1 MKIIFLIFASLR
13 FVPHWFYFKVAHSRQ
28 VISDDLRRNLKL
40 FRNTEKISFLN
51 FCDILFFHK
60 EVRNIFYAR
69 VAKHHKIF
77 SKILSLFAKP
87 LPLLDISSSADIGG
101 GLIIQHGYC
110 TIVDP
115 KKIGKNCWINQGVT
129 IGYTNDTDCPTIG
142 DNVIVYAGAKVLG
155 NVHIGNNVI
164 VAANAVVVKDV
175 PDNAIVGGV
184 PAKVIKYRDT
194 EHNL

>member
-1 MKIIFLIFASLR
+1 MKSLLIIFSCWR
-13 FVPHWFYFKVAHSRQ
+13 FFPHWVYFKVAYNRQ
-28 VISDDLRRNLKL
+28 VINDDIRRNLKL

-51 FCDILFFHK
+51 FCDILCFHK
-60 EVRNIFYAR
+60 EVRNVFYAR

-77 SKILSLFAKP
+77 SKALSLLAKP
-87 LPLLDISSSADIGG
+87 QLMLDISSTAEIDG

-115 KKIGKNCWINQGVT
+115 KKMGKNCWINQGVT

-142 DNVIVYAGAKVLG
+142 DNVTIYAGAKVLG

-164 VAANAVVVKDV
+164 VAANAVVVNDI

-184 PAKVIKYRDT
+184 PAKIIKYRD
-194 EHNL
+194 NM